1 MMDKDKILRL
11 GIPKGSLEDA
21 TIKMFRNAGFEIT
34 IRPRSYFPDID
45 DEEIECMLIRAQE
58 MARYVSDG
66 ILDVGLTGKDWIIES
81 KVDVVEVED
90 LVYAKQST
98 TPVRWVLA
106 VPEDSPIQSVKDL
119 EGKRI
124 ATEAVGLTQEYLR
137 KHGVNASVEFSW
149 GATEVKP
156 PRLADAIVEITETGS
171 SLRANNL
178 RIVDTVLVSTTKL
191 IANKEAWQDTWK
203 KKKIENIA
211 MLLKGALNAK
221 GKVGLKMNVAEKDLK
236 KILDIL
242 PALHNPTVS
251 QLSEKDWVAVET
263 IIDEK
268 IVRDIIPQLKQRGA
282 EGIVEYPLNKIIL

>member
-1 MMDKDKILRL
+1 
-11 GIPKGSLEDA
+11 
-21 TIKMFRNAGFEIT
+21 MFRNAGFEIT